1 MKKIIYIAFVLLAIV
16 ACNDKDNGTITGI
29 ASADGG
35 NITAGITVQLYT
47 METAL
52 YTTTTTDNEGN
63 FTISG
68 IESGNYY
75 IAGTVESGGETYDTG
90 NTQQV
95 VYVSGD
101 IIKEVTLTLNKK

>member
-1 MKKIIYIAFVLLAIV
+1 MKKIIYIAFVLLAFM
-16 ACNDKDNGTITGI
+16 ACNKEDNGTITGI
-29 ASADGG
+29 ASADDG
-35 NITAGITVQLYT
+35 NIVAGITVQLYT

-68 IESGNYY
+68 IGSGNYY
-75 IAGTVESGGETYDTG
+75 IAATVESGGETYDTG
-90 NTQQV
+90 NTPQI

-101 IIKEVTLTLNKK
+101 IIKEVSLSLSKK